1 MSSIRHFM
9 LIWINSPNYW
19 IKKKCDLTRNDGL
32 PFGWEIS
39 GGIIRGRNSKTNG
52 EQERMPSQAQVQP
65 QKQTFIQKGVE
76 GGKASSETASQFSL
90 RAEYL
95 SLNIKMLFLWC
106 LREICLAWGCLWFQ
120 LIEYVCYNYFKM
132 PSVLTSL
139 PVQVQSYV
147 RGEGKEKRRS
157 VLFRT

>member
-32 PFGWEIS
+32 PLDERFQVKSS
-39 GGIIRGRNSKTNG
+39 GG
-52 EQERMPSQAQVQP
+52 
-65 QKQTFIQKGVE
+65 
-76 GGKASSETASQFSL
+76 ETARLPASKSERLPERTFSSRSKRLSRREWKEARQAAKQPVNLVWELSTSVSIL
-90 RAEYL
+90 RCC
-95 SLNIKMLFLWC
+95 FLWC

-132 PSVLTSL
+132 PSVLASL

-147 RGEGKEKRRS
+147 QGEGKEKRRS